1 MLEHPAGFSQTS
13 MQTFGSTQATV
24 SEKYTES
31 NQFFRILKVYEIME
45 DVVKYYTIDMMTVQH
60 NALAST
66 CQNVLSIHRKIL
78 RAIVLLNMPLASLLF
93 RYTCIT
99 WK

>member
-1 MLEHPAGFSQTS
+1 MLEHPAGFAQTS

-60 NALAST
+60 NVRSRVLAKMSF
-66 CQNVLSIHRKIL
+66 
-78 RAIVLLNMPLASLLF
+78 P
-93 RYTCIT
+93 YTEKFCERSFC
-99 WK
+99 